1 MLPSTFIR
9 ARTGTVCNLVLQSKK
24 KKITTTKNLHAQCYA
39 KRFEHEINFV
49 TRFLSSRK
57 QICFSEAIGG
67 LQRHASASRINI
79 VFSQQKQRTV
89 AWLWSDS
96 KISVCVGKDDIFE
109 KHMLGLKKKKQHLE
123 LSVRHFLERQQPP
136 LPGPWPWK

>member
-1 MLPSTFIR
+1 MQFSTSEF
-9 ARTGTVCNLVLQSKK
+9 KK
-24 KKITTTKNLHAQCYA
+24 NKLHAQCYA
-39 KRFEHEINFV
+39 KRSEHEINFV
-49 TRFLSSRK
+49 TWFLSSLK

-67 LQRHASASRINI
+67 LQRHAPASRINI

-109 KHMLGLKKKKQHLE
+109 KHMLELKKKIATSRAFTATFPGKTATSPHWALALE
-123 LSVRHFLERQQPP
+123 IKS
-136 LPGPWPWK
+136 